1 MDGAV
6 FWPASRVLMG
16 SMRISNFGPL
26 QCKSKEHAS
35 EDSVNY
41 SSPTRSSRCLWSC
54 FLETSRRRNCIEKCI
69 GRNKE
74 GDFNSN
80 ARTPRITP
88 HLATLSRR
96 RKRNINEKSTVQ
108 CPTKA
113 ITNNVFPTLR
123 TPERNQYENTDKWH
137 LNISWYPIH
146 DTTNF
151 TGYGLRYWCDDGVG
165 PFQGGSHGWIT
176 RQKSETYVV
185 INGSQSCWNYNMT
198 FRYNVIALPCL
209 NGSGIDLID
218 LPWNSDLTS
227 TSAIV
232 STTPTVPATNKVTI
246 IVPTTPAVRATNK
259 VTIIV
264 PTIIIVA
271 VLAAISMT
279 MFLLYRKKQ
288 RSRSDSSR
296 GDADY
301 DAFIIFAR
309 DDQKWVDG
317 TLLPI
322 LEKEFNYKCCVHYR
336 DFIVGKD
343 FVENMVDSV
352 YTSRKVVAVMSKS
365 FFSSKWC
372 NFELQKAIYKNLN
385 DGIVVIRIDN
395 VSTEKFPKAIKKR
408 SFIDYSNV
416 VERQVFKTRLLKVLG
431 NSNNVV

>member
-1 MDGAV
+1 MLLPCDAL
-6 FWPASRVLMG
+6 PLPKPTRASSKTTQPRSRVLPQPEDTGESSDDEYEMDTPSSPVTHETAFPAEVDTEPMDPQDHCDNEVCADMSDARDQPDPHVDTDG
-16 SMRISNFGPL
+16 SSVPNSSGLDVTDIAL
-26 QCKSKEHAS
+26 QENDNSDS
-35 EDSVNY
+35 EDHLEGATRPRRETRPPQILTYSQMGVPEYQRLNPVVNA
-41 SSPTRSSRCLWSC
+41 
-54 FLETSRRRNCIEKCI
+54 I
-69 GRNKE
+69 
-74 GDFNSN
+74 
-80 ARTPRITP
+80 
-88 HLATLSRR
+88 
-96 RKRNINEKSTVQ
+96 Q
-108 CPTKA
+108 CP
-113 ITNNVFPTLR
+113 
-123 TPERNQYENTDKWH
+123 Q
-137 LNISWYPIH
+137 
-146 DTTNF
+146 
-151 TGYGLRYWCDDGVG
+151 
-165 PFQGGSHGWIT
+165 
-176 RQKSETYVV
+176 SETYVV